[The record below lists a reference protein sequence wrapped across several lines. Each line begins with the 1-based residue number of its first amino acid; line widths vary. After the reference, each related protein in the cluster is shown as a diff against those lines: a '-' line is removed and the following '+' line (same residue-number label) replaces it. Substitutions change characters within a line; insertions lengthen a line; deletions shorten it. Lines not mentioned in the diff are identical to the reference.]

1 MSYYKD
7 TKNGLH
13 FLDDAAFAYMLPDGS
28 LEITDTEARAAQAA
42 ANEPSP
48 EQVLAATNSE
58 RDSLLATASLRIA
71 PLQDAVDLGTA
82 TSDDTAN
89 LKLWKEYRV
98 AVNRVSTQTGF
109 PTTIDW
115 PAAPES

>member
-1 MSYYKD
+1 MPYYKD
-7 TKNGLH
+7 TSNGIH
-13 FLDDAAFAYMLPDGS
+13 FLDDAVFAYMLPADTV
-28 LEITDTEARAAQAA
+28 EITDTEARAAQAA

-82 TSDDTAN
+82 TIEDTAN
-89 LKLWKEYRV
+89 LKLWKIYRI
-98 AVNRVSTQTGF
+98 AVSRVSTQVGF

-115 PAAPES
+115 PAPPA